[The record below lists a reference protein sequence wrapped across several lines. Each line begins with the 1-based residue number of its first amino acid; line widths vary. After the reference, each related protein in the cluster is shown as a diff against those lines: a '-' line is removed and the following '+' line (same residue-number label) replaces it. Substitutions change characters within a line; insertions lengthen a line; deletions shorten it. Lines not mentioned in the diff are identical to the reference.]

1 MQLKGRKAFITG
13 GDRGIGK
20 GIALALAREGADIG
34 LSYRKN
40 REAAETTVR
49 EIETAGRRALAVQAD
64 VTEPEQVRAAVE
76 TVLGQL
82 GAVDILVSNAGIASR
97 GRFIQETDPEEMLCL
112 FNIHVMGAFHV
123 TQALLPVL
131 RQQPRSDIV
140 FISSVGSHK
149 CAAGHGPYA
158 AAKAGLDALAMV
170 LAKEE
175 LANRIHVN
183 CLACGLVETDM
194 GAKLVRG
201 AMGAELKDIS
211 KDLPFGRVCQ
221 PADVGHL
228 CAFLCSEKGSYLS
241 GHIIW
246 LDGGIQ
252 W

>member
-1 MQLKGRKAFITG
+1 MKLEGRTAFITG

-40 REAAETTVR
+40 LEAAEATVR
-49 EIETAGRRALAVQAD
+49 EIEMSGRRALAVQAD
-64 VTEPEQVRAAVE
+64 VTDPEQVRAAVE
-76 TVLGQL
+76 TVLGHL
-82 GAVDILVSNAGIASR
+82 GAVDILISNAGIASR
-97 GRFIQETDPEEMLCL
+97 GRFIQETEPEEMLRL
-112 FNIHVMGAFHV
+112 FNIHVMGGFHV
-123 TQALLPVL
+123 TRALLPVL

-158 AAKAGLDALAMV
+158 VAKAGLDALAMV

-175 LANRIHVN
+175 LPNRVHVN

-228 CAFLCSEKGSYLS
+228 CAFLCSEEGGYLS